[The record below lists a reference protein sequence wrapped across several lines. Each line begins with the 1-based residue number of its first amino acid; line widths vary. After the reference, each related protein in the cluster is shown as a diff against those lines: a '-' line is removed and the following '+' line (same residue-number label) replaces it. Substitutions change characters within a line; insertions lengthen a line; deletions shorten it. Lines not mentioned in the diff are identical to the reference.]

1 MDLSDKNG
9 QQTEFAS
16 PYRNSAVQIKEQAEY
31 FIEDGVFSAFLNTV
45 PTFLLVVNEN
55 RQIVYAN
62 EAVKK
67 LFPGDPYDIIYGKR
81 PGELLNCSYFTESIH
96 GCGTTKFCAK
106 CGAVKS
112 ILSSLSGLENND
124 ECRIIQ
130 APDGSALDLR
140 VWTKP
145 LRIKDANYVIFAFTD
160 ISDEKRREAL
170 ERIFFHDVINTADS
184 ILKLSEML
192 NDAHGEEFTIY
203 NETIYSLTNRL
214 IDEIKSQRDLLS
226 AENNELIVN
235 PVKCNSIKII
245 SDVIILYSN
254 HKEVK
259 EREIVIDK
267 NSENIHFISDHVLLK
282 RVLGNMI
289 KNALESS
296 NNGYKVTAGSR
307 INNDKIE
314 FYIHNTGYIPDEVQ
328 LQIFQRSFSTKGA
341 GRGLGTYSMKLL
353 SEKYLKGKVLFET
366 NEENGTTFYA
376 RFPLQI

>member
-1 MDLSDKNG
+1 MDIIVNKG
-9 QQTEFAS
+9 EPTEFAS
-16 PYRNSAVQIKEQAEY
+16 PFKSTALQIKEQSEY
-31 FIEDGVFSAFLNTV
+31 FEEDGVFSAFLNTV

-67 LFPGDPYDIIYGKR
+67 FFPEEPFENIYGKR
-81 PGELLNCSYFTESIH
+81 PGDLLNCSYFTDSTH

-112 ILSSLSGLENND
+112 ILSSLAGLEHNE

-130 APDGSALDLR
+130 APNGAALDLR

-145 LRIKDANYVIFAFTD
+145 LKVKNEDYVIFAFND

-192 NDAHGEEFTIY
+192 NDVRGEEFSNY
-203 NETIYSLTNRL
+203 NATLWSLTNKL

-235 PVKCNSIKII
+235 PVKCNSLKVIA
-245 SDVIILYSN
+245 DVIVLYSN
-254 HKEVK
+254 HQLLHNKELVT
-259 EREIVIDK
+259 DT
-267 NSENIHFISDHVLLK
+267 NSENINFISDQVLLK

-296 NNGYKVTAGSR
+296 GKGDKVTAGSR
-307 INNDKIE
+307 LKDDEIE
-314 FYIHNTGYIPDEVQ
+314 FYIHNNAFMTYDVQ
-328 LQIFQRSFSTKGA
+328 LQVFQRSFSTKGA

-353 SEKYLKGKVLFET
+353 TEKYLHGEVTFESS
-366 NEENGTTFYA
+366 EENGTTFYA
-376 RFPLQI
+376 RFPLNI